1 MQNQNIEKILCFSEI
16 FNPNSPRKC
25 LRMDRKGT
33 ERTEMGQKSGPKFGF
48 FRKLENARDQ
58 GVENY
63 YAHRIVTCQNIE
75 RLKCK
80 F

>member
-1 MQNQNIEKILCFSEI
+1 MFFRDIHPKFTPKMPKNGPK
-16 FNPNSPRKC
+16 R
-25 LRMDRKGT
+25 DRTNRNGNKT
-33 ERTEMGQKSGPKFGF
+33 GPKFGF

-80 F
+80 L